1 MNTDLLMLLR
11 ETIFLLLAIPMIV
24 FSSKCLIELR
34 RRKVAASRIFLKE
47 EEVSTAFR
55 NLFFA
60 SIFAFPASITLFLW
74 SIFRLELLRLITAIL
89 FIIFIT
95 FILISSYE
103 LRKVLTR

>member
-1 MNTDLLMLLR
+1 MNIDLLMLLR

-24 FSSKCLIELR
+24 FSFKCLIELR
-34 RRKVAASRIFLKE
+34 RRKIAASRIFLKE

-55 NLFFA
+55 NLFLA
-60 SIFAFPASITLFLW
+60 SISAFPASITLFLW

-89 FIIFIT
+89 FIIFIA

-103 LRKVLTR
+103 LKKVLAK